1 MLLGMVLMISEAFVP
16 SFGALGLGGI
26 IAFVIGSVMLIDTDV
41 PGYGIPWVLIVPF
54 AVASALFSFFV
65 AGMAIKA
72 RARPVVTGAEEM
84 IGAVGEILD
93 DLEGEGWARVHSEQ
107 WRVRSSAPLKR
118 GSRVRVRA
126 RHGLVLDVEPEKE
139 NDHV

>member
-1 MLLGMVLMISEAFVP
+1 
-16 SFGALGLGGI
+16 
-26 IAFVIGSVMLIDTDV
+26 MLI
-41 PGYGIPWVLIVPF
+41 IPV

-65 AGMAIKA
+65 GGMAIKA

-84 IGAVGEILD
+84 IGAAGEILD
-93 DLEGEGWARVHSEQ
+93 DMDHEGWARIHSEQ
-107 WRVRSSAPLKR
+107 WRVRSKVPLIR

-126 RHGLVLDVEPEKE
+126 RHDLILDVEPEKE